1 MNKEI
6 DELESILNFKK
17 PAFTRLR
24 VLKNNMKFKMYYMAI
39 QRIIYD
45 FKNINYDLKYF
56 IGFIVKNDKNYKE
69 NYPKLIELINE
80 YRKYQKVSIF
90 KLSDDE
96 FRNTFLSLISKIN
109 YCLNSILLE
118 PINTSTKYID
128 SYISK
133 FDLIGNKI
141 KIVIEYEKRG
151 LNYKNINE
159 QFINVNFIE
168 SVTDLENLTIY
179 EKHYMSYLFNSFESL
194 NLINIFNNFEEEVE
208 KQINYEYKKFVSR
221 YERAIDQKFLYA
233 YQQLDESIS
242 SDVNLLQMQ
251 INEKLK
257 LNTSS
262 AVMEKIHQYFDSPEY
277 HTLIDDKVKNNNT
290 LFKKVNSIM
299 SKAKSISRY
308 PNFVTEM
315 PLFYKKIDN
324 TLCKLSLDREFYYRI
339 TINDILEHRI
349 HSTVTPYDEIPGS
362 FYSCVRYN
370 NGEVKFNKMNFYKS
384 YRSLVFNYDKIPKN
398 IFWSRKKNFYV
409 TTKYFINIFISF
421 KKSME
426 KSNIP
431 SVPLEMIEM
440 ILSYIS
446 INDMCKHYPC
456 KKGELFG

>member
-1 MNKEI
+1 
-6 DELESILNFKK
+6 
-17 PAFTRLR
+17 
-24 VLKNNMKFKMYYMAI
+24 MKFKFYYMAI

-56 IGFIVKNDKNYKE
+56 IEFIVKNDKNYKE

-96 FRNTFLSLISKIN
+96 FIKTFLSLISKIN

-141 KIVIEYEKRG
+141 KFVIEYKKRG

-159 QFINVNFIE
+159 QFINVNIIE

-179 EKHYMSYLFNSFESL
+179 EKHYMCYLFNSFESL

-208 KQINYEYKKFVSR
+208 KQINYEYTKFVSR
-221 YERAIDQKFLYA
+221 YQRAIDQKFLYA

-277 HTLIDDKVKNNNT
+277 NTLIDDKVKNNNT

-308 PNFVTEM
+308 PNFVNKM
-315 PLFYKKIDN
+315 PLFYKKIAVH
-324 TLCKLSLDREFYYRI
+324 C
-339 TINDILEHRI
+339 
-349 HSTVTPYDEIPGS
+349 VS
-362 FYSCVRYN
+362 F
-370 NGEVKFNKMNFYKS
+370 
-384 YRSLVFNYDKIPKN
+384 L
-398 IFWSRKKNFYV
+398 
-409 TTKYFINIFISF
+409 
-421 KKSME
+421 
-426 KSNIP
+426 
-431 SVPLEMIEM
+431 
-440 ILSYIS
+440 
-446 INDMCKHYPC
+446 
-456 KKGELFG
+456 

>member
-1 MNKEI
+1 MEKEI
-6 DELESILNFKK
+6 DELVSILNFKK
-17 PAFTRLR
+17 PAFRRLN
-24 VLKNNMKFKMYYMAI
+24 VLKNNMKFKFYYMAI
-39 QRIIYD
+39 QNIIQ
-45 FKNINYDLKYF
+45 FFRNINYDLKYF
-56 IGFIVKNDKNYKE
+56 IEFIVKNDKNYKE

-80 YRKYQKVSIF
+80 FRKYQTVSIF
-90 KLSDDE
+90 RFSDDE
-96 FRNTFLSLISKIN
+96 FRKTFLSLISKIN

-118 PINTSTKYID
+118 PINTSTNYIN
-128 SYISK
+128 SSIGK

-141 KIVIEYEKRG
+141 KIFIEYEKRG

-168 SVTDLENLTIY
+168 SLTDLENLTIY

-194 NLINIFNNFEEEVE
+194 NLVNIFNNFEEEVN
-208 KQINYEYKKFVSR
+208 KQINYVYTQFVSS
-221 YERAIDQKFLYA
+221 YKRAIDKKFLYA
-233 YQQLDESIS
+233 YQHLDESIC

-251 INEKLK
+251 VDEKLK
-257 LNTSS
+257 LNTCS

-299 SKAKSISRY
+299 SKAKSISKY
-308 PNFVTEM
+308 PDFVTKM
-315 PLFYKKIDN
+315 PLFYKKIDG

-349 HSTVTPYDEIPGS
+349 HRTVTPYDEIPGS
-362 FYSCVRYN
+362 FYSCVKYH

-398 IFWSRKKNFYV
+398 IFWSRKNNFYV
-409 TTKYFINIFISF
+409 TTKYFINLFITF

-431 SVPLEMIEM
+431 SLPLEMIEM

-446 INDMCKHYPC
+446 IHDMCKYYPC